1 MKLADFKK
9 TFTTPLRQ
17 TTLSVFIKDDN
28 VLLAFKKRGFG
39 SNLWNCPG
47 GKPDPGETLEQTAN
61 RETTEEIGCTPLSL
75 TKVAIFDFYFPL
87 LPKEKDF
94 NQQVVVFKINKW
106 KGEPVET
113 EEMRPEWFAFDKIPY
128 DQMWPDDI
136 LWLPK
141 ILAGKLLRAKF
152 AFGENNEI
160 MEYNLQ
166 EVSSF

>member
-9 TFTTPLRQ
+9 TFTTPLRK

-75 TKVAIFDFYFPL
+75 TNGKVSRLKRRRCGQNGLHLTKFPM
-87 LPKEKDF
+87 
-94 NQQVVVFKINKW
+94 IRC
-106 KGEPVET
+106 G
-113 EEMRPEWFAFDKIPY
+113 
-128 DQMWPDDI
+128 QMTFC
-136 LWLPK
+136 
-141 ILAGKLLRAKF
+141 GSQKF
-152 AFGENNEI
+152 
-160 MEYNLQ
+160 
-166 EVSSF
+166 